1 MKRILSFLMILV
13 ALSVSVH
20 GQITHTNKGNVDQQA
35 EKILHAAAQKM
46 NASAVSFSVTVSN
59 RDANKKQTST
69 MKAQV
74 LFNKGKYRVDAG
86 DNVLFCD
93 GTNVWHLN
101 KEVKEVTVNK
111 ISSADDDLLNPAL
124 LLSNYNKNYRA
135 KFIRLNEDGSAVID
149 LTPKQRRSYYRIRLV
164 INTSNNIIKSMTLNN
179 YDSTSSEYSVT
190 NFKSGVAAKDTDF
203 VYPKAQYPGVE
214 VVDMR

>member
-1 MKRILSFLMILV
+1 MKRILSFMMILV
-13 ALSVSVH
+13 AISISVQ

-35 EKILHAAAQKM
+35 EKVLRSAAQKM
-46 NASAVSFSVTVSN
+46 NASAVSFSVTLTN
-59 RDANKKQTST
+59 RDANKKQTNT

-74 LFNKGKYRVDAG
+74 LFNRGKYRVEAG
-86 DNVLFCD
+86 DNVLYCD
-93 GTNVWHLN
+93 GASVWHLN

-111 ISSADDDLLNPAL
+111 VSSADDDLLNPAL

-135 KFIRLNEDGSAVID
+135 KFIRQNDDGTAVID

-164 INTSNNIIKSMTLNN
+164 VNTLNNVIKSMTLNN
-179 YDSTSSEYSVT
+179 YDSTSSEYAVT
-190 NFKSGVAAKDTDF
+190 NFKSDVATKDADF